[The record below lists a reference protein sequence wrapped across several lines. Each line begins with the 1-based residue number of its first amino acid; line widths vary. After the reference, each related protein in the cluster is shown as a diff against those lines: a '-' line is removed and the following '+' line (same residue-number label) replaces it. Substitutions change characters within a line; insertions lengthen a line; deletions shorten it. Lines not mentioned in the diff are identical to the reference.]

1 MIYENNGVKYNTTKW
16 LSNKIREL
24 DTNGNDE
31 EKDPNISAVVGPSGV
46 HVSGCRCKKSA
57 CLKKYCE
64 CFTASVQ

>member
-31 EKDPNISAVVGPSGV
+31 EKDPNIGTYFFKDIV
-46 HVSGCRCKKSA
+46 
-57 CLKKYCE
+57 L
-64 CFTASVQ
+64 